1 MSYARLAQ
9 RLYNVPLLITADKL
23 DVLDHVLRA
32 YDEGRAKLLSPYEK
46 KERPELALGG
56 APQLTQ
62 SGYIRT
68 AQGVAII
75 PILGTMVQRT
85 GGMDAESGLT
95 SYGAIGGQLSAAMND
110 PFTRGILLEID
121 SSGGE
126 ANGLFDLAAEIRD
139 AAGYKPIFAHANEQ
153 AFSAA
158 YALASAAEAIYTPR
172 TGMVG
177 SIGARM
183 RHVDQ
188 SAYDA
193 KRGFVYTDI
202 VSGARKADMSPHA
215 ALSDPAR
222 LFMQDHVDRLGDM
235 FTNLVVEMRGVD
247 EQVVRDTQ
255 AGLLHADEAI
265 DRGLI
270 NGVATINETMQ
281 MLLTRI
287 AEPQASS
294 HGMRAAESAVALEI
308 TKPTGDTKMDAK
320 ELATQLAA
328 AKAEGV
334 TEGRTTAEADTA
346 KRIADTQAAA
356 ATAAQERIS
365 AILGHDEAK
374 DRQTLSKHLAFK
386 TTQSV
391 EDIAATLAAS
401 PKEVAAAV
409 AGNPLAAPANL
420 LAAAMGK
427 VPNPQV
433 GPGSLEGEETV
444 ESLAASII
452 NAGKR
457 KPLVIAK

>member
-1 MSYARLAQ
+1 
-9 RLYNVPLLITADKL
+9 
-23 DVLDHVLRA
+23 
-32 YDEGRAKLLSPYEK
+32 
-46 KERPELALGG
+46 
-56 APQLTQ
+56 
-62 SGYIRT
+62 
-68 AQGVAII
+68 
-75 PILGTMVQRT
+75 
-85 GGMDAESGLT
+85 
-95 SYGAIGGQLSAAMND
+95 
-110 PFTRGILLEID
+110 
-121 SSGGE
+121 
-126 ANGLFDLAAEIRD
+126 
-139 AAGYKPIFAHANEQ
+139 
-153 AFSAA
+153 
-158 YALASAAEAIYTPR
+158 
-172 TGMVG
+172 
-177 SIGARM
+177 
-183 RHVDQ
+183 
-188 SAYDA
+188 
-193 KRGFVYTDI
+193 
-202 VSGARKADMSPHA
+202 
-215 ALSDPAR
+215 
-222 LFMQDHVDRLGDM
+222 
-235 FTNLVVEMRGVD
+235 
-247 EQVVRDTQ
+247 
-255 AGLLHADEAI
+255 
-265 DRGLI
+265 
-270 NGVATINETMQ
+270 
-281 MLLTRI
+281 
-287 AEPQASS
+287 
-294 HGMRAAESAVALEI
+294 
-308 TKPTGDTKMDAK
+308 MDAK